1 MTPTDPR
8 SADPRSA
15 DTRSAAVARRRLDV
29 GGLWRSTTAR
39 ARALLVV
46 GVVLVLAGLVL
57 RMTDLTRAGLFVVA
71 LPLAAAAVVTRAR
84 LRVACARHSDPPLAV
99 AGSAVEVVLT
109 LTNRSLV
116 PTGAL
121 HLEDQM
127 PRHLDGQAR
136 FTLAGL
142 ASQESRAVVYRLA
155 DVRRGRYVTGPLRI
169 RIDDPF
175 GLVEVVRSFTGRSEV
190 LVTPKVEALSAPG
203 PAVAWDVGDNA
214 GSRSVGALGAEDAS
228 IREYRHGDDLRKIH
242 WRSTARTGSPM
253 VRQDERPWQ
262 GRVTVV
268 ADTRRAAHATAP
280 EPADGPAVDLRDRDS
295 LEWAVSAVAS
305 IADRMLAS
313 SRDTG
318 LLYEQGTG
326 DALPV
331 RAGVGSTREVAER
344 LAELTPSARSGF
356 DRLVAAAQAA
366 ARESVIVAV
375 LGELDRESLDA
386 LLAVSRAGRRS
397 AGTLIAV
404 LLDVEGWRSGTGPGD
419 PASRRTEDAAA
430 RLAAEGWTVAVAH
443 RGESVSEVWDRMLRA
458 GGAGRFDVDAVR
470 TVRW

>member
-1 MTPTDPR
+1 MASPE
-8 SADPRSA
+8 
-15 DTRSAAVARRRLDV
+15 TRSAAVARRHLDL

-46 GVVLVLAGLVL
+46 GIVLLLAGLVL
-57 RMTDLTRAGLFVVA
+57 RVTDLVRVGVFIAV
-71 LPLAAAAVVTRAR
+71 LPLVAAVVVTRAR
-84 LRVACARHSDPPLAV
+84 LRVACSRHSDPPLAI

-121 HLEDQM
+121 QLEDQM
-127 PRHLDGQAR
+127 PPHLDGQAR

-142 ASQESRAVVYRLA
+142 GSQESRAVVYRLA

-169 RIDDPF
+169 RIDDPV

-242 WRSTARTGSPM
+242 WRSTARTGTPM

-268 ADTRRAAHATAP
+268 VDSRRAAHGIAP
-280 EPADGPAVDLRDRDS
+280 VVDGDTPELRERDS
-295 LEWAVSAVAS
+295 LEWAVSAAAS
-305 IADRMLAS
+305 VADRMLAS

-318 LLYEQGTG
+318 LLYEHGSGG
-326 DALPV
+326 DLPV
-331 RAGVGSTREVAER
+331 RAPVTNAREVAGR
-344 LAELTPSARSGF
+344 LAELTPSSRGEL

-375 LGELDRESLDA
+375 LGELDRTSLDA
-386 LLAVSRAGRRS
+386 LLAVSRSGRR
-397 AGTLIAV
+397 AGGTLLAV
-404 LLDVEGWRSGTGPGD
+404 LLDVDSWRTAARLGD
-419 PASRRTEDAAA
+419 PTGGNADDAAA
-430 RLAAEGWTVAVAH
+430 RLQAEGWTVAVAR
-443 RGESVSEVWDRMLRA
+443 RGESVSTVWDRLLRI

>member
-1 MTPTDPR
+1 MAPPD
-8 SADPRSA
+8 
-15 DTRSAAVARRRLDV
+15 RSAAVARRRLDL
-29 GGLWRSTTAR
+29 GGLWRSTTTR
-39 ARALLVV
+39 ARALLVAG
-46 GVVLVLAGLVL
+46 GVLLLAGLVL
-57 RMTDLTRAGLFVVA
+57 RVTDLTRVGLFVAV
-71 LPLAAAAVVTRAR
+71 LPLVAAAVVTRAR
-84 LRVACARHSDPPLAV
+84 LRVACARHSDPPVAV
-99 AGSAVEVVLT
+99 AGTAVEVVLT
-109 LTNRSLV
+109 LTNRSIV

-127 PRHLDGQAR
+127 PAHLDGQAR

-142 ASQESRAVVYRLA
+142 GSQESRAVVYRLS

-169 RIDDPF
+169 RIDDSF

-242 WRSTARTGSPM
+242 WRSTARTGTPM

-268 ADTRRAAHATAP
+268 IDSRREAHGIAP
-280 EPADGPAVDLRDRDS
+280 VHDGDVPELRERDS
-295 LEWAVSAVAS
+295 LEWAVSAGAS

-318 LLYEQGTG
+318 LLYDTGTG
-326 DALPV
+326 TALPV
-331 RAGVGSTREVAER
+331 RAPVGSSREVAEH
-344 LAELTPSARSGF
+344 LAELTPSARNQL
-356 DRLVAAAQAA
+356 DHLVSAAQAA

-375 LGELDRESLDA
+375 LGELDRTSLDA
-386 LLAVSRAGRRS
+386 LLAVSRAGQR
-397 AGTLIAV
+397 AGGTLLAV
-404 LLDVEGWRSGTGPGD
+404 LLDVESWRRGTRAGE
-419 PASRRTEDAAA
+419 RTGRATDDAGA
-430 RLAAEGWTVAVAH
+430 RLRAEGWTVAIARH
-443 RGESVSEVWDRMLRA
+443 GESVSAVWDRMLRT
-458 GGAGRFDVDAVR
+458 GEGGRFDVDTVRAVR
-470 TVRW
+470 W